1 MSAVHESG
9 YWRTFS
15 MLAEALEIPARELMR
30 QAEREWQTLRRRSRG
45 EIVRPGP
52 ETPLWLAPVAATKP
66 HLNKRGARAL
76 LARELGLHQSRV
88 SEFFDARTAM
98 PDAERTL
105 FLLLWL
111 ERQRHAP
118 GPQPAAQPRSRKTP

>member
-1 MSAVHESG
+1 
-9 YWRTFS
+9 
-15 MLAEALEIPARELMR
+15 MLAAALEIPARELMR
-30 QAEREWQTLRRRSRG
+30 HAEREWRAFRRRPRGATLR
-45 EIVRPGP
+45 PGA
-52 ETPLWLAPVAATKP
+52 ETPLWLALAAAAKP
-66 HLNKRGARAL
+66 HLGKRGARAL

-88 SEFFDARTAM
+88 REYFDTRTAM

-118 GPQPAAQPRSRKTP
+118 LPAAPRRNKTP